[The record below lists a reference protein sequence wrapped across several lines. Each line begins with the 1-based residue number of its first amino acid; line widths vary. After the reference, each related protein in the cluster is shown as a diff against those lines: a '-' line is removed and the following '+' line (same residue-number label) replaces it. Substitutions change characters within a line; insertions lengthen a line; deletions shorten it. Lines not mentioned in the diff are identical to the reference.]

1 MEEEDDYM
9 PNYTILSEEDI
20 LQRQNETITVV
31 SELLYLSKVD
41 ARILLRHFNW
51 SVGKISDEWFAN
63 EEKVRMDVGLLE
75 NPINV
80 EFRPSE
86 EETLQRVFT
95 HTHTL
100 TYI

>member
-20 LQRQNETITVV
+20 LQRQNETITTV
-31 SELLYLSKVD
+31 SEPLYLSKVD

-51 SVGKISDEWFAN
+51 NVSKISDEWFSN

-75 NPINV
+75 NPVNV
-80 EFRPSE
+80 EVRPSE